1 MSFTVEVKEEMAHVM
16 PSRPCCRRAEL
27 LALWWYGRR
36 QGSWLVENAAIAR
49 KVVRLSRGALGEPP
63 RVEMVRAGRH
73 YRFLV
78 APPVGLPAPGEADGA
93 PRNGCCRRSF
103 LRGVFLASGWVADP
117 GRGHHLELA
126 LPSREAAEEVLALLR
141 SEELPAR
148 LARRQDTYL
157 VYLKDGEQV
166 SRFLIMAGA
175 HGSVM
180 RFENV
185 RALKEVKNLVNRLVN
200 AETANLGKV
209 VDASWR
215 QVEDVRAILAAGLWE
230 RLPRALQEV
239 ALARLRHPEVSLR
252 ELGEILQP
260 PVGKSGVN
268 HRLRRLHRWAERAR
282 AGGCEDSGQ
291 QELTKVYG
299 NDTRCYKG
307 LKED

>member
-1 MSFTVEVKEEMAHVM
+1 LSFTAEVKEELARVM
-16 PSRPCCRRAEL
+16 PPRSCCRRAEL

-36 QGSWLVENAAIAR
+36 QGCWLVENAATAR
-49 KVVRLSRGALGEPP
+49 KVVRLSRGVLGEPP
-63 RVEMVRAGRH
+63 RVEPVRAGGH

-78 APPVGLPAPGEADGA
+78 APPVGLPAPGGAEGA

-103 LRGVFLASGWVADP
+103 LRGVFLTSGWVADP
-117 GRGHHLELA
+117 GRGHHLELV
-126 LPSREAAEEVLALLR
+126 LPCREAAEEVLALLEA
-141 SEELPAR
+141 EELPAR
-148 LARRQDTYL
+148 LARRQGSYL

-209 VDASWR
+209 VEASWR
-215 QVEDVRAILAAGLWE
+215 QVEDVRAILAAGVWE
-230 RLPRALQEV
+230 QLPRALREV
-239 ALARLRHPEVSLR
+239 ALARLRHPDASLR
-252 ELGEILQP
+252 ELGETLDP

-268 HRLRRLHRWAERAR
+268 HRLRRLHCWAERAR
-282 AGGCEDSGQ
+282 AAGIGEGVW
-291 QELTKVYG
+291 K
-299 NDTRCYKG
+299 
-307 LKED
+307 